1 MQIDKTKELETK
13 GIGAL
18 LLAYA
23 IPSVISQIISS
34 VYNICDRIF
43 IGQGVG
49 ALAIAGLAITMP
61 IMNII
66 HAFGA
71 LIGVGAGARMSIV
84 LGKKDNNWAENILG
98 NSLIFTI
105 ILSGTVMLFSYLFLD
120 KILVLFGATEAT
132 VSYAREYMVI
142 VLPGMF
148 LTTMAFN
155 LTSLMRTSGYP
166 LKSMF
171 TLGGGAV
178 LNIILDALFIFG
190 FDLGIAGA
198 AWATTISMAVTSLL
212 SILHFMRKDSFIRF
226 KRHGFKP
233 KGYIFKNIFMIG
245 MSPFLMN
252 VGAAGVVAILNSQL
266 IRYGGDLAV
275 GAYGIA
281 NSYMNLIVLL
291 ILGVCMGMQ
300 VIAGYNYG
308 AGHPDRLKKVF
319 SLTMLVC
326 VSIGML
332 SSIFGC
338 SMPRLISKAF
348 TNDNTLLDIL
358 EVGLPLLSVMSPLIA
373 FTIVNSN
380 FFQSIDKP
388 WIAIITSLSRQVI
401 FLIPL
406 MFVVP
411 LLFEN
416 IGFKGLNGVF
426 AACTLSDVFGAALA
440 FVLLMTQR
448 KVFKVKEEAS
458 QV

>member
-411 LLFEN
+411 IVFEN
-416 IGFKGLNGVF
+416 IGFKGLDGVF

-448 KVFKVKEEAS
+448 KVFKVK
-458 QV
+458 

>member
-98 NSLIFTI
+98 NSVIFTI

-233 KGYIFKNIFMIG
+233 KGYIFKNIIMIG

-348 TNDNTLLDIL
+348 TNDNTLLEIL

-411 LLFEN
+411 IVFEN
-416 IGFKGLNGVF
+416 FGFKGLDGVF

-448 KVFKVKEEAS
+448 KVFKVK
-458 QV
+458 

>member
-98 NSLIFTI
+98 NSVIFTI

-198 AWATTISMAVTSLL
+198 AWATTISMAVTSLF
-212 SILHFMRKDSFIRF
+212 SISHFMQKDSFIRF

-416 IGFKGLNGVF
+416 IGFKGLDGVF

-448 KVFKVKEEAS
+448 KVFKVK
-458 QV
+458 

>member
-426 AACTLSDVFGAALA
+426 VACTLSDVFGAALA

-448 KVFKVKEEAS
+448 KVFKVK
-458 QV
+458 

>member
-98 NSLIFTI
+98 NSVIFTI

-233 KGYIFKNIFMIG
+233 KGYIFKNIIMIG

-411 LLFEN
+411 IVFDN
-416 IGFKGLNGVF
+416 IGFKGLDGVF

-448 KVFKVKEEAS
+448 KVFKVK
-458 QV
+458 

>member
-212 SILHFMRKDSFIRF
+212 SISHFMRKDSFIRF

-411 LLFEN
+411 IVFEN

-448 KVFKVKEEAS
+448 KVFKVK
-458 QV
+458 

>member
-98 NSLIFTI
+98 NSVIFTI

-233 KGYIFKNIFMIG
+233 KGYIFKNIIMIG

-358 EVGLPLLSVMSPLIA
+358 EVGLPLLSVMSPLIS

-411 LLFEN
+411 IVFEN
-416 IGFKGLNGVF
+416 IGFKGLDGVF

-448 KVFKVKEEAS
+448 KVFKVK
-458 QV
+458 

>member
-98 NSLIFTI
+98 NSVIFTI

-233 KGYIFKNIFMIG
+233 KGYIFKNIIMIG

-426 AACTLSDVFGAALA
+426 VACTLSDVFGAALA

-448 KVFKVKEEAS
+448 KVFKVK
-458 QV
+458 

>member
-98 NSLIFTI
+98 NSVIFTI

-212 SILHFMRKDSFIRF
+212 SISHFMRKDSFIRF

-326 VSIGML
+326 VSIGIL

-448 KVFKVKEEAS
+448 KVFKVK
-458 QV
+458 

>member
-98 NSLIFTI
+98 NSVIFTI

-178 LNIILDALFIFG
+178 LNIMLDALFIFG

-448 KVFKVKEEAS
+448 KVFKVK
-458 QV
+458 

>member
-98 NSLIFTI
+98 NSVIFTI

-198 AWATTISMAVTSLL
+198 AWATTISMAVTSLF
-212 SILHFMRKDSFIRF
+212 SISHFMQKDSFIRF

-448 KVFKVKEEAS
+448 KVFKVK
-458 QV
+458 

>member
-98 NSLIFTI
+98 NSVIFTI

-212 SILHFMRKDSFIRF
+212 SISHFMRKDSFIRF

-426 AACTLSDVFGAALA
+426 AACTLSDVFGAVLA

-448 KVFKVKEEAS
+448 KVFKVK
-458 QV
+458 

>member
-98 NSLIFTI
+98 NSVIFTI

-198 AWATTISMAVTSLL
+198 AWATTISMAVTSML

-233 KGYIFKNIFMIG
+233 KGYIFKNIIMIG

-411 LLFEN
+411 FVFEN

-448 KVFKVKEEAS
+448 KVFKVK
-458 QV
+458 

>member
-212 SILHFMRKDSFIRF
+212 SISHFMRKDSFIRF

-416 IGFKGLNGVF
+416 IGFKGLDGVF

-448 KVFKVKEEAS
+448 KVFKVK
-458 QV
+458 

>member
-1 MQIDKTKELETK
+1 
-13 GIGAL
+13 
-18 LLAYA
+18 
-23 IPSVISQIISS
+23 
-34 VYNICDRIF
+34 
-43 IGQGVG
+43 
-49 ALAIAGLAITMP
+49 
-61 IMNII
+61 MNII

-98 NSLIFTI
+98 NSVIFTI

-233 KGYIFKNIFMIG
+233 KGYIFKNIIMIG

-411 LLFEN
+411 FVFEN
-416 IGFKGLNGVF
+416 IGFKGLDGVF

-448 KVFKVKEEAS
+448 KVFKVK
-458 QV
+458 

>member
-178 LNIILDALFIFG
+178 LNIMLDALFIFG

-416 IGFKGLNGVF
+416 VGFKGLDGVF

-448 KVFKVKEEAS
+448 KVFKVK
-458 QV
+458 

>member
-98 NSLIFTI
+98 NSVIFTI
-105 ILSGTVMLFSYLFLD
+105 IMSGTVMLFSYLFLD

-411 LLFEN
+411 IVFEN
-416 IGFKGLNGVF
+416 IGFKGLDGVF

-448 KVFKVKEEAS
+448 KVFKVK
-458 QV
+458 

>member
-98 NSLIFTI
+98 NSVIFTI

-132 VSYAREYMVI
+132 VSYACEYMVI

-416 IGFKGLNGVF
+416 VGFKGLNGVF

-448 KVFKVKEEAS
+448 KVFKVK
-458 QV
+458 

>member
-98 NSLIFTI
+98 NSVIFTI

-358 EVGLPLLSVMSPLIA
+358 EVGLPLLSVMSPLIS

-411 LLFEN
+411 IVFEN
-416 IGFKGLNGVF
+416 IGFKGLDGVF

-448 KVFKVKEEAS
+448 KVFKVK
-458 QV
+458 

>member
-212 SILHFMRKDSFIRF
+212 SISHFMRKDSFIRF

-448 KVFKVKEEAS
+448 KVFKVK
-458 QV
+458 

>member
-98 NSLIFTI
+98 NSVIFTI

-178 LNIILDALFIFG
+178 LNIMLDALFIFG

-212 SILHFMRKDSFIRF
+212 SISHFMRKDSFIRF

-411 LLFEN
+411 FVFEN

-448 KVFKVKEEAS
+448 KVFKVK
-458 QV
+458 

>member
-98 NSLIFTI
+98 NSVIFTI

-155 LTSLMRTSGYP
+155 LTSLMRNSGYP
-166 LKSMF
+166 MKSMF

-190 FDLGIAGA
+190 LDLGIAGA

-233 KGYIFKNIFMIG
+233 KGYIFKNIIMIG

-348 TNDNTLLDIL
+348 TNDNTLLEIL

-448 KVFKVKEEAS
+448 KVFKVK
-458 QV
+458 

>member
-98 NSLIFTI
+98 NSVIFTI

-132 VSYAREYMVI
+132 VSYACEYMVI

-411 LLFEN
+411 IVFEN
-416 IGFKGLNGVF
+416 IGFKGLDGVF

-448 KVFKVKEEAS
+448 KVFKVK
-458 QV
+458 

>member
-98 NSLIFTI
+98 NSVIFTI

-233 KGYIFKNIFMIG
+233 KGYIFKNIIMIG

-411 LLFEN
+411 FVFEN
-416 IGFKGLNGVF
+416 IGFKGLDGVF
-426 AACTLSDVFGAALA
+426 AACTLSDVFGAVLA
-440 FVLLMTQR
+440 FVLLITQR
-448 KVFKVKEEAS
+448 KVFKVK
-458 QV
+458 

>member
-98 NSLIFTI
+98 NSVIFTI
-105 ILSGTVMLFSYLFLD
+105 ILSGTVMLCSYLFLD

-416 IGFKGLNGVF
+416 VGFKGLDGVF

-448 KVFKVKEEAS
+448 KVFKVN
-458 QV
+458 

>member
-198 AWATTISMAVTSLL
+198 AWATTISMAVTSML

-233 KGYIFKNIFMIG
+233 KGYIFKNIIMIG

-411 LLFEN
+411 FVFEN

-448 KVFKVKEEAS
+448 KVFKVK
-458 QV
+458 

>member
-233 KGYIFKNIFMIG
+233 KGYIFKNIIK
-245 MSPFLMN
+245 SSLLKICN
-252 VGAAGVVAILNSQL
+252 IWSDGV
-266 IRYGGDLAV
+266 DK
-275 GAYGIA
+275 
-281 NSYMNLIVLL
+281 
-291 ILGVCMGMQ
+291 GVDYLQ
-300 VIAGYNYG
+300 
-308 AGHPDRLKKVF
+308 
-319 SLTMLVC
+319 
-326 VSIGML
+326 
-332 SSIFGC
+332 
-338 SMPRLISKAF
+338 
-348 TNDNTLLDIL
+348 
-358 EVGLPLLSVMSPLIA
+358 
-373 FTIVNSN
+373 
-380 FFQSIDKP
+380 
-388 WIAIITSLSRQVI
+388 
-401 FLIPL
+401 
-406 MFVVP
+406 
-411 LLFEN
+411 
-416 IGFKGLNGVF
+416 
-426 AACTLSDVFGAALA
+426 
-440 FVLLMTQR
+440 
-448 KVFKVKEEAS
+448 
-458 QV
+458 

>member
-98 NSLIFTI
+98 NSVIFTI

-411 LLFEN
+411 IVFEN
-416 IGFKGLNGVF
+416 IGFKGLDGVF

-448 KVFKVKEEAS
+448 KVFKVK
-458 QV
+458 

>member
-98 NSLIFTI
+98 NSVIFTI

-212 SILHFMRKDSFIRF
+212 SISHFMRKDSFIRF

-233 KGYIFKNIFMIG
+233 KGYIFKNIIMIG

-448 KVFKVKEEAS
+448 KVFKVK
-458 QV
+458 

>member
-212 SILHFMRKDSFIRF
+212 SISHFMRKDSFIRF

-411 LLFEN
+411 FVFEN

-448 KVFKVKEEAS
+448 KVFKVK
-458 QV
+458 

>member
-98 NSLIFTI
+98 NSVIFTI

-212 SILHFMRKDSFIRF
+212 SISHFMRKDLFIRF

-448 KVFKVKEEAS
+448 KVFKVK
-458 QV
+458 

>member
-98 NSLIFTI
+98 NSVIFTI

-348 TNDNTLLDIL
+348 TNDNTLLEIL

-411 LLFEN
+411 IVFEN
-416 IGFKGLNGVF
+416 IGFKGLDGVF

-448 KVFKVKEEAS
+448 KVFKVK
-458 QV
+458 

>member
-98 NSLIFTI
+98 NSVIFTI

-212 SILHFMRKDSFIRF
+212 SISHFMRKDSFIRF

-411 LLFEN
+411 IVFEN
-416 IGFKGLNGVF
+416 IGFKGLDGVF

-448 KVFKVKEEAS
+448 KVFKVK
-458 QV
+458 

>member
-98 NSLIFTI
+98 NSVIFTI
-105 ILSGTVMLFSYLFLD
+105 ILSGTVMLCSYLFLD

-233 KGYIFKNIFMIG
+233 KGYIFKNIIMIG

-416 IGFKGLNGVF
+416 VGFKGLNGVF

-448 KVFKVKEEAS
+448 KVFKVK
-458 QV
+458 

>member
-319 SLTMLVC
+319 TLTMLVC

-411 LLFEN
+411 FVFEN

-448 KVFKVKEEAS
+448 KVFKVK
-458 QV
+458 

>member
-98 NSLIFTI
+98 NSVIFTI

-233 KGYIFKNIFMIG
+233 KGYIFKNIIMIG

-448 KVFKVKEEAS
+448 KVFKVK
-458 QV
+458 